1 MDLRA
6 VILEE
11 HSRRNTL
18 RVANYVGNDKV
29 RFKELMNLF
38 LADEY
43 RVTQRAAQAV
53 SECADAHPELIKPW
67 IEKMTDNLYKEDLHH
82 AVKRNTLRVFQ
93 FIEIP
98 EKCQGKLFDISMKFL
113 LSMHEPIAVKAFAST
128 VLYKISLIHPELQCE
143 LKMVLSDLAKHAT
156 DPALKNRY
164 GKVLKELMKN
174 EA

>member
-11 HSRRNTL
+11 HSKRNTM
-18 RVANYVGNDKV
+18 RVANYVGDDTT
-29 RFKELMNLF
+29 RFKELMKLF

-53 SECADAHPELIKPW
+53 SECADKHPELIKPW
-67 IEKMTDNLYKEDLHH
+67 IGKMTDNLYKEDLHH

-98 EKCQGKLFDISMKFL
+98 EKSQGKLFGISMKFL
-113 LSMHEPIAVKAFAST
+113 LSMQEPIAVKAFASS
-128 VLYKISLIHPELQCE
+128 VLYNISLKHPELQSE
-143 LKMVLSDLAKHAT
+143 LKMVLGDLVRHAT

-164 GKVLKELMKN
+164 GKVLKDLNKL
-174 EA
+174 